1 MGGRDPSES
10 VVAIVGIAQKRSTFS
25 ESVAFMIKKLM
36 GCPAWLGLS
45 EDRAS
50 FVFIPD
56 RAKIVQRIFE
66 LSIAGFWRLHNRE
79 TT

>member
-1 MGGRDPSES
+1 
-10 VVAIVGIAQKRSTFS
+10 
-25 ESVAFMIKKLM
+25 MIKKLM